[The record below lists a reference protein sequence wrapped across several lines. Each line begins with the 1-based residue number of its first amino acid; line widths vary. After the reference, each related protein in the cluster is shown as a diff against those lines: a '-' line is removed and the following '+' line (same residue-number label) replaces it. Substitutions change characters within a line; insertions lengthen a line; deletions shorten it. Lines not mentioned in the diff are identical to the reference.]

1 MPSAVEWEDWCLETF
16 FLNAAVDGRI
26 DAIEIDD
33 GKIIEYSGAHDL
45 EGAHRQF
52 LSVLPPLLDDYLKGE
67 VSPSFRAVGKA
78 AHRSLGE
85 SEARPNFV
93 RILIFFL
100 WLQITVSKDKDEGD
114 IRKMATAALGRQSP
128 QDLVGLHNMWIA
140 LARWLKKHRDI
151 LLELPDHG
159 NETHVGIT
167 KRLAFPTKKDLDL
180 LRRVRDDGYSRTDLR
195 SISRRIAGDS
205 YFDRTS
211 PAFRRA
217 FESWRTAANVDEE
230 AARELPFMSA
240 WTRVLAEKEFGTSI
254 VLSCDEFGEIEVQKI
269 LADGRS
275 RTLQSDRE
283 LRQACR
289 KLSGEIAK
297 AAGVGMLTLQRSGLA
312 SWIVSEGDRTGECL
326 ISEAALGRL
335 TPLVRSKIQMR
346 GEVRYLSWRLCN
358 VGQRKEIGSNT
369 PQNPSLRFVD
379 KVRVGARGTYLGR
392 WPMTPRVVFP
402 GGRQPVLLIEG
413 QSYESTSIGDRIASF
428 PPGVWNGP
436 VGAQAG
442 SQATTV
448 TLRGDAYP
456 HADEDIRY
464 FDRSRH
470 LPEDGIFHDTQ
481 PKDPDLL
488 TTGTSGSG
496 IEPDPRL
503 IALQEALYAR
513 SARTMTLQAAVDMA
527 SRVASTEGAPDVWAL
542 VRLFVDSGWFDL
554 PYVSQ
559 VPARTLVQRRPSYR
573 PRKKADLEGVS
584 IEGPM
589 PVLLEEA
596 IRRRAGSFDLTFERN
611 LGLTAWS
618 LPKLWVGSSE
628 KDALQEFLKSSDL
641 EELRVATVLKKSNE
655 WSDIGVGDDFERTGT
670 WDSAEV
676 RFGGNYAAEP
686 WPRFV
691 RMDRPARDTNAR
703 YVVEH
708 DAGQRETFGSANL
721 ALLRYLDLREI
732 TAFEAS
738 GDNIRT
744 MHQRHRLPSAW
755 ARWLATVHLR
765 NCALEPSDGGWACV
779 YPASPDS
786 ALILSKIYP
795 ALRVK
800 SNPQASESGILPWME
815 RTRVRLAR
823 DRRPIWHD
831 GKLRAIHDL
840 SGLRTCSREPRE
852 TR

>member
-16 FLNAAVDGRI
+16 FLNAAVNGRI
-26 DAIEIDD
+26 DAIEVDD
-33 GKIIEYSGAHDL
+33 GKIIEYSGAANL

-52 LSVLPPLLDDYLKGE
+52 LSVLPTMLDDYLKGE
-67 VSPSFRAVGKA
+67 VSPSFRTVGKA
-78 AHRSLGE
+78 ASRSLAQ

-93 RILIFFL
+93 RVLIFFL
-100 WLQITVSKDKDEGD
+100 WLQITVSKDEDEGD
-114 IRKMATAALGRQSP
+114 IRRMATAALGRQSP
-128 QDLVGLHNMWIA
+128 QVLVGLHNMWIA
-140 LARWLKKHRDI
+140 LARWLKEYRDI
-151 LLELPDHG
+151 VFELPDHG

-217 FESWRTAANVDEE
+217 FESWQTAGNVDEE

-240 WTRVLAEKEFGTSI
+240 WARVLAEKEIGTSI
-254 VLSCDEFGEIEVQKI
+254 VLSSDEFGEIEAQKI

-275 RTLQSDRE
+275 RTLQSDLE
-283 LRQACR
+283 LQQECN
-289 KLSGEIAK
+289 KLRGEIAK
-297 AAGVGMLTLQRSGLA
+297 AARVGMLTLQRSGSA
-312 SWIVSEGDRTGECL
+312 SWIISEGNRTGECL
-326 ISEAALGRL
+326 ISKSALGRL
-335 TPLVRSKIQMR
+335 TPLVRSKIQIR
-346 GEVRYLSWRLCN
+346 GEVRYLSWHLCN
-358 VGQRKEIGSNT
+358 VGQPTEIGSNA
-369 PQNPSLRFVD
+369 PQSPSLRFVD

-392 WPMTPRVVFP
+392 WPMTPHIVYP
-402 GGRQPVLLIEG
+402 GGRQPVLVIEG
-413 QSYESTSIGDRIASF
+413 QSYESTSIGARIASF
-428 PPGVWNGP
+428 PQGVWNGP
-436 VGAQAG
+436 VSAQAG
-442 SQATTV
+442 SQVTTV

-464 FDRSRH
+464 FDRSLH
-470 LPEDGIFHDTQ
+470 LPEDGVFHDSQ
-481 PKDPDLL
+481 PEDPDLL
-488 TTGTSGSG
+488 TIGSSKPG

-513 SARTMTLQAAVDMA
+513 SARTMTLQAAVDLA
-527 SRVASTEGAPDVWAL
+527 SRVASTDGAPDVWSF
-542 VRLFVDSGWFDL
+542 VRLFVDSGWFDI

-573 PRKKADLEGVS
+573 SRKKAGFEGVS

-596 IRRRAGSFDLTFERN
+596 IHRKAETFGLSFERH
-611 LGLTAWS
+611 LGCTAWS
-618 LPKLWVGSSE
+618 LPKLWVGSSD
-628 KDALQEFLKSSDL
+628 KDALQAFLKSSDL
-641 EELRVATVLKKSNE
+641 EEPRVATVLKKPNE
-655 WSDIGVGDDFERTGT
+655 WSDIGVSDDFERTGT
-670 WDSAEV
+670 WGSAEV
-676 RFGGNYAAEP
+676 RFGGSYAAEP
-686 WPRFV
+686 WPKFV
-691 RMDRPARDTNAR
+691 RMDRSARDTNAR

-708 DAGQRETFGSANL
+708 DAGRRETFGSANL
-721 ALLRYLDLREI
+721 ALLRYLDLRKI

-738 GDNIRT
+738 GDKIRT
-744 MHQRHRLPSAW
+744 MHHRYRLPSAW

-765 NCALEPSDGGWACV
+765 NCALEPSDDGWACI
-779 YPASPDS
+779 YPASPNS
-786 ALILSKIYP
+786 ALILSSIYP

-800 SNPQASESGILPWME
+800 SASQSTESGILPWME